1 MARKPLGASLRE
13 MIEWRY
19 LSDRSATIKDLADE
33 FGVSYQVLR
42 NYASRHKW
50 AEKRQEFWGQVREQ
64 TSKIIAH
71 HLGELASYH
80 FKLARSA
87 IAKVRPIFEAKVEEL
102 SAADAWRIIREAVEL
117 ERKSTGVD
125 EQVKALLVDHLQIL
139 LVVLKRR
146 LTPEQYEEIRHE
158 LVVASG
164 ASSSE

>member
-1 MARKPLGASLRE
+1 MAKKPLGSSLRE

-19 LSDRSATIKDLADE
+19 LSDRTATIKDLADE

-50 AEKRQEFWGQVREQ
+50 AEKRQEFWGQVQEQ
-64 TSKIIAH
+64 TAKVIAH

-80 FKLARSA
+80 FKLARNA
-87 IAKVRPIFEAKVEEL
+87 LAKVRPIFEEKINEL
-102 SAADAWRIIREAVEL
+102 SAADAWRIMREAIEL
-117 ERKSTGVD
+117 ERRSTGMD

-146 LTPEQYEEIRHE
+146 LSPEQYEEIRRE
-158 LVVASG
+158 LLVASG
-164 ASSSE
+164 VKQEG